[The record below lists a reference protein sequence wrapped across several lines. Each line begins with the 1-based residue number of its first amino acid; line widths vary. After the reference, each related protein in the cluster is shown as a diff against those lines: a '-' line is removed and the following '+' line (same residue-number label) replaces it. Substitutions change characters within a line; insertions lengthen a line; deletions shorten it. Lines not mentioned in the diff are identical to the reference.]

1 MENNMT
7 TFRTNTEIIKKWRF
21 FAEKMA
27 HEAGM
32 SLSPRLAE
40 KIGLKMACRA
50 YPAVN
55 QPLKIVLYQITLQ
68 VMAEALLDV
77 AI

>member
-1 MENNMT
+1 MEKKMT
-7 TFRTNTEIIKKWRF
+7 IVRTNTEIIKKWRF

-27 HEAGM
+27 YESGIN
-32 SLSPRLAE
+32 LSPRLAE

-50 YPAVN
+50 YPVVA